1 MKSKAKFG
9 IIILLLLIL
18 NGFIYASSYTIS
30 EENVKLSIA
39 NNLSL
44 ADKNINLIKE
54 ENLSGLKT
62 LIFINENEPAQLGLA
77 ILAKGINNKYK
88 ILGVYNDSDKYVT
101 ARKRGLKNYII
112 IAGNNSDG
120 ALEYLKFNDN
130 NTKIKIEK
138 GLFLKVLNIES
149 GQVYNYYNEDDEV
162 IEWN

>member
-88 ILGVYNDSDKYVT
+88 ILG
-101 ARKRGLKNYII
+101 GI
-112 IAGNNSDG
+112 
-120 ALEYLKFNDN
+120 
-130 NTKIKIEK
+130 
-138 GLFLKVLNIES
+138 
-149 GQVYNYYNEDDEV
+149 
-162 IEWN
+162 